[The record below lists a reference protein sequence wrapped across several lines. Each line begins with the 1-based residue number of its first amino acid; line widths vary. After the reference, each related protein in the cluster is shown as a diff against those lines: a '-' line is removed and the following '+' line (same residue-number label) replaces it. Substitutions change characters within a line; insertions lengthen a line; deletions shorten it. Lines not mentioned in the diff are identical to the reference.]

1 MSILGGLV
9 ERSSMLTGSECP
21 GAPVLPSISSC
32 AIHVPI
38 SSSQAMTFVEAF
50 HKEIQS
56 RRKRVAVASFCFLF
70 ASLSIPA
77 TGQSI
82 GNLLIQ
88 TQKRIEAG
96 EFESALVLVKKA
108 LKEQPLNAHAW
119 FLQGLAFSGLERWEE
134 SYESF
139 AKAWSKNQSLLL
151 AKRNQGISAFH
162 LKRFVEAE
170 TALRIYLRSVSG
182 DPVAHASLGR
192 VVLAL
197 GKFSEAVRFIKKAGP
212 LLDQDDDL
220 KVDFAKALF
229 QTGSSAE
236 ARAVLERVEG
246 EDASLH
252 FQIGT
257 LLTENGLHLEAAR
270 SLEKARGSYPDH
282 LAATYNL
289 ALAYFRGG
297 KYSETTSLLEEL
309 VKQNVQDGDSLGLLA
324 DAYYRTERLRE
335 AYQTLQKAILVQ
347 PQNKH
352 HFVQLLSICID
363 LEEYDAGFPVVE
375 QALKQHPEAYE
386 LYMQRALLYSLRNQ
400 FGLAE
405 VDCRRAIEMAPGN
418 DGLKVGLGTILMNGD
433 RLLEASKVLKTLR
446 KESKDHFV
454 LYLHADILTRIGF
467 PAGSPQE
474 KEVVEMLQDSIK
486 ANPAFP
492 PARLALARIYRD
504 LADWKL
510 AREQLERAVELE
522 PNNRACNYE
531 LYRLYVK
538 SGEKQKAAEVAK
550 KIEQIGDIEKADF
563 FQRALVKQGLQQ
575 YTEKTAVP

>member
-1 MSILGGLV
+1 MKF
-9 ERSSMLTGSECP
+9 P
-21 GAPVLPSISSC
+21 
-32 AIHVPI
+32 
-38 SSSQAMTFVEAF
+38 EAF
-50 HKEIQS
+50 HKKIRS
-56 RRKRVAVASFCFLF
+56 RRKRVAVFCLCFLF
-70 ASLSIPA
+70 VCLSIPA
-77 TGQSI
+77 IAQSI

-88 TQKRIEAG
+88 AQKQIETG
-96 EFESALVLVKKA
+96 EFENALALVEKA
-108 LKEQPLNAHAW
+108 LKEQPLNASAF
-119 FLQGLAFSGLERWEE
+119 FLQGLAFSGLERWEQA
-134 SYESF
+134 YESF

-170 TALRIYLRSVSG
+170 TALRIYVRSVSD
-182 DPVAHASLGR
+182 DPVAYASLGR
-192 VVLAL
+192 VVLTL
-197 GKFSEAVRFIKKAGP
+197 GKVSEAVRLIKKAGP
-212 LLDQDDDL
+212 LLDQDDEL
-220 KVDFAKALF
+220 KIDFAKALF
-229 QTGSSAE
+229 QTGSSLQAS
-236 ARAVLERVEG
+236 AVLGRVRSD
-246 EDASLH
+246 DATLH

-270 SLEKARGSYPDH
+270 SFQKARASYPDH
-282 LAATYNL
+282 LIVTYNL
-289 ALAYFRGG
+289 ALAYFRGR

-309 VKQNVQDGDSLGLLA
+309 VKQNVQDGDVLGLLA
-324 DAYYRTERLRE
+324 DAYHKTDRLRE

-347 PQNKH
+347 PQNKR
-352 HFVQLLSICID
+352 HFIQLLSICID

-375 QALKQHPEAYE
+375 QALKQHPRAYE
-386 LYMQRALLYSLRNQ
+386 LYMQRALLYCLRNQ
-400 FGLAE
+400 FSLAE

-418 DGLKVGLGTILMNGD
+418 DGLKVGLATILMNGD
-433 RLLEASKVLKTLR
+433 RLLEAGKVLGTLK

-454 LYLHADILTRIGF
+454 LYLHADIVTRIGF

-504 LADWKL
+504 LADWNL
-510 AREQLERAVELE
+510 AREQLEKAVQLE

-531 LYRLYVK
+531 LYRLYLK

-550 KIEQIGDIEKADF
+550 KIEQIGDIEKEDF

-575 YTEKTAVP
+575 YSENTSVP